1 MTGKLLESIPEIA
14 MKNAGDK
21 VNNVLE
27 PAPAP
32 LSAPLGVLKE
42 TMSVVLLGVAYR
54 VHRITH
60 KGKKVQLRR
69 IT

>member
-1 MTGKLLESIPEIA
+1 MTGKLEDIPEIE

-21 VNNVLE
+21 VNNVLK
-27 PAPAP
+27 PVHPP
-32 LSAPLGVLKE
+32 LSAPPGVLKE
-42 TMSVVLLGVAYR
+42 TMSVVLLGVSYR

-69 IT
+69 IF